1 MIKSIMDGG
10 RYAKSFHLMNLV
22 SLIYTL
28 NETCSHL
35 SNSVKLFPKSKS
47 SGQCLLK
54 LVFLQSW
61 YRLRGL
67 FVQETVDLQ
76 DRFSSG
82 IDHSRIGL
90 YSNIVEDLRIRDLD
104 NSDPDPTYR
113 LKNLLKVK
121 LKFYFLKTPR
131 TFK

>member
-1 MIKSIMDGG
+1 MELLHMYSTYITRTVLVTVHCAVYIYVFRQLSYTIPSKTIKTISFRKGLEMIKSIMDGG

-54 LVFLQSW
+54 LVFL
-61 YRLRGL
+61 
-67 FVQETVDLQ
+67 
-76 DRFSSG
+76 
-82 IDHSRIGL
+82 
-90 YSNIVEDLRIRDLD
+90 
-104 NSDPDPTYR
+104 
-113 LKNLLKVK
+113 
-121 LKFYFLKTPR
+121 
-131 TFK
+131 